1 MLTESCQ
8 KTLIK
13 QFSLPQKLSKKC
25 EFVYINPIQ
34 FSDKPSESIT
44 TSEHDISP
52 VKEPRQSPERK
63 KSSSEITTNFT
74 KEGKENMTTQLIQKK
89 SSMEESTSTQ
99 EKDPIGRILVQWSS
113 FIKIKKKNYLDDYIH
128 IKEIGKGAFGTVS
141 KIKMKYGGMYRA
153 CKTVKMSAI
162 ASQESKRQKFISEIV
177 IPMKTDHPNLNKLYE
192 VF

>member
-1 MLTESCQ
+1 
-8 KTLIK
+8 
-13 QFSLPQKLSKKC
+13 
-25 EFVYINPIQ
+25 
-34 FSDKPSESIT
+34 
-44 TSEHDISP
+44 
-52 VKEPRQSPERK
+52 
-63 KSSSEITTNFT
+63 
-74 KEGKENMTTQLIQKK
+74 MTTQLIQKK